1 VYDPAH
7 FNDRLLLGLKR
18 SPPREGPALLQGL
31 AICGGCGER
40 MTVRYNARHGTLLP
54 LYLCQRQGI
63 QRAEP
68 VCQSLPGQHI
78 DAGVGRLL
86 VEAVT
91 PMALEVT
98 LTVHAELQARA
109 AEADRLRARHVERAR
124 YEADVA
130 RRRFMQVDPEN
141 RLVADEL
148 EAEWNR
154 TLRRLAA
161 AQEEYE
167 RQRQRDRVLVDDA
180 QRARILALAVDLP
193 KLWQEPTRPT
203 ESASA

>member
-1 VYDPAH
+1 
-7 FNDRLLLGLKR
+7 
-18 SPPREGPALLQGL
+18 
-31 AICGGCGER
+31 
-40 MTVRYNARHGTLLP
+40 M
-54 LYLCQRQGI
+54 CQRQGI

-68 VCQSLPGQHI
+68 ICQSIPGQHI

-86 VEAVT
+86 VETVT

-109 AEADRLRARHVERAR
+109 AEADRLRARQVERAR

-148 EAEWNR
+148 EASG
-154 TLRRLAA
+154 TASCVA
-161 AQEEYE
+161 SPT
-167 RQRQRDRVLVDDA
+167 
-180 QRARILALAVDLP
+180 P
-193 KLWQEPTRPT
+193 KRST
-203 ESASA
+203 SASASVIAS